1 MALPPVTDDAFV
13 REVDEEVRRDQL
25 SHLWQRYGR
34 WTLIAFGLF
43 LVALAGTLY
52 WRESRVEAAGLAGE
66 KLVTA
71 LGHVDAGN
79 PDAAKADLASLAE
92 SSNAGYAT
100 VARLTQAAI
109 AARNA
114 DTETA
119 VKLYGIIADDSGVAQ
134 PFRDLAT
141 IRKAM
146 LQFDTVPSA
155 KMAETLR
162 PLAAPGSPWF
172 GTAGELL
179 AIAYLRDGKPA
190 LAGPL
195 FAAIA
200 KAETVPPS
208 IRARTAQMASSLG
221 FDPLNK
227 PAAKVAAKVSP
238 Q

>member
-1 MALPPVTDDAFV
+1 MALPPATDDAFV

-25 SHLWQRYGR
+25 SQLWTRYGR
-34 WTLIAFGLF
+34 WTLIGVGLF

-52 WRESRVEAAGLAGE
+52 WRESQSEAAGKAGE
-66 KLVTA
+66 SMVAA
-71 LGHVDAGN
+71 LGHIDAGN
-79 PDAAKADLASLAE
+79 PDAAKADLARLAA
-92 SSNAGYAT
+92 SSNAGYAA

-114 DTETA
+114 DTDGA
-119 VKLYGIIADDSGVAQ
+119 VKLYTDVATDTGVAQ

-146 LQFDTVPSA
+146 LQFDTVPPA
-155 KMAETLR
+155 QMAATLR
-162 PLAAPGSPWF
+162 PLAAPGSAWF

-179 AIAYLRDGKPA
+179 AVAYLRDGKPA

-200 KAETVPPS
+200 KDDTAPPS
-208 IRARTAQMASSLG
+208 IRARSSQMASSLG
-221 FDPLNK
+221 YDPLNK
-227 PAAKVAAKVSP
+227 PAAKAAVKVTP
-238 Q
+238 